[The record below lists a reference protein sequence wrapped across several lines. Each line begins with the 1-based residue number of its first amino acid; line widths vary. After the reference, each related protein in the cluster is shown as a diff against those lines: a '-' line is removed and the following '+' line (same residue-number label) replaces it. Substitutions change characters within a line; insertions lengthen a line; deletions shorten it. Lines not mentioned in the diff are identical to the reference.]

1 MNDEFRVMN
10 FWYLLYLLLLC
21 GGHSVLAQTTFF
33 NRAIDFNGQVDLS
46 FHIMHVT
53 DSSYVSIGKSLN
65 LMNANEGNYLVY
77 ITSKDGSIDT
87 VKNYYFT
94 HTKYW
99 GGHGEKTQDG
109 NYIHL
114 STKVL
119 TNIGDQDLFLAKLTL
134 LGDTLW
140 TKTYGDTNYISNGVD
155 VVENADGTLILIGW
169 EYEKNGWDSRLFLL
183 KTDHLG
189 NIVWRKNYQR
199 TNYLEQVFNMIGTD
213 DGGVVFACVERP
225 NGGDDRGL
233 VYKVDSTGA
242 IVWKNYYVNNIGE
255 SFSIDIVSSLEGGY
269 MVAGAYE
276 VPGNDGVFRGAL
288 LKIDENG
295 YREWDK
301 KYGYPNSF
309 GMDLTEGFNKI
320 MQLPDSSYALLGST
334 RNADLINDG
343 ILGEDDGWLLKTDK
357 EGNELWSRVYTNS
370 YLATGSKIDYLYD
383 FQSTPDGGFVA
394 VGSCRGPVTQE
405 AWILKLD
412 SCGCDSISC
421 LYDADDNCGI
431 QVSDTIRDTLGILAN
446 QSGFNLLKV
455 YPNPV
460 EDYLYLVHPY
470 VQQVDV
476 RVVNEIGE
484 VVEGF
489 RIENRAINDR
499 LDVSGYTKGVYYVH
513 LLSNGFQRSRQFVVF

>member
-1 MNDEFRVMN
+1 M
-10 FWYLLYLLLLC
+10 
-21 GGHSVLAQTTFF
+21 
-33 NRAIDFNGQVDLS
+33 
-46 FHIMHVT
+46 
-53 DSSYVSIGKSLN
+53 
-65 LMNANEGNYLVY
+65 
-77 ITSKDGSIDT
+77 
-87 VKNYYFT
+87 
-94 HTKYW
+94 
-99 GGHGEKTQDG
+99 
-109 NYIHL
+109 
-114 STKVL
+114 
-119 TNIGDQDLFLAKLTL
+119 
-134 LGDTLW
+134 
-140 TKTYGDTNYISNGVD
+140 
-155 VVENADGTLILIGW
+155 
-169 EYEKNGWDSRLFLL
+169 
-183 KTDHLG
+183 G
-189 NIVWRKNYQR
+189 NIIWRKNYQR
-199 TNYLEQVFNMIGTD
+199 TNYIEQVFNMVGTD
-213 DGGVVFACVERP
+213 DGGMVFVGMERP
-225 NGGDDRGL
+225 SGGDNVGL

-242 IVWKNYYVNNIGE
+242 IVWKNYYINNFGE
-255 SFSIDIVSSLEGGY
+255 SFSGDIVTSLEGGY
-269 MVAGAYE
+269 MVAGGYQI
-276 VPGNDGVFRGAL
+276 NKITRGAL

-295 YREWDK
+295 HREWDK

-309 GMDLTEGFNKI
+309 GMDLRESFRKI
-320 MQLPDSSYALLGST
+320 IQLPDSTYVMGGYT

-343 ILGEDDGWLLKTDK
+343 ILGEDDGWLFKTDK

-370 YLATGSKIDYLYD
+370 YLATGSKVDYLYD
-383 FQSTPDGGFVA
+383 VQSTPDGGFVA
-394 VGSCRGPVTQE
+394 VGSCINATSD